1 MLDLIVKNGS
11 ILDGSGSPPYQADI
25 AVRKGKIHLI
35 EPGIGL
41 DSQEIIDAQGLCV
54 SPGFID
60 MHTHTDFTI
69 LGYPRADSMLRQGV
83 TTQVVGNC
91 GLSPAPV
98 TEDYQEVLR
107 TNSTEFD
114 LYFAKHGFQWAW
126 PSMQVFL
133 EQVAQNGTALNLV
146 PLTGH
151 RTLRIAAMGF
161 AKRPPGPQEMQRM
174 KTLLQAD
181 LEAGIFG
188 LSSGLFYDPASFA
201 GAAEM
206 EELLSIVSGYNGLY
220 ATHIRCEGNT
230 LLESLTEAIDAAR
243 STGVSLE
250 ISHLKAEGK
259 SNWGKAGEALAAIE
273 QARSTGLDITFD
285 QYPYT
290 AFNCG
295 LIEVFPQWAKEAGS
309 GELLRQL
316 ADPSRRAQIA
326 ASMDAISQTPEAN
339 ADWRDIGI
347 IGFRLE
353 QNKAF
358 EGLRIDEI
366 AQRMGRPPEEAVIE
380 LFSAEAGALKMIGY
394 GMCEEDIA
402 TIMQHPL
409 GMVGSDGFALEDG
422 ASESVHPRSFGTFP
436 RILGRYVRE
445 QNLLSLPEAIR
456 KMTSMPAAKLK
467 LRDRGRL
474 QAGFK
479 ADITVFDPE
488 KVIDRATF
496 AQAKQFPAG
505 VEAVIV
511 NGGIAYANQRFGKQ
525 LFGRILRRS

>member
-1 MLDLIVKNGS
+1 MLDLIVKNGT
-11 ILDGSGSPPYQADI
+11 ILDGSGSEPYQADI

-41 DSQEIIDAQGLCV
+41 DSREIIDAQGLCV

-98 TEDYQEVLR
+98 TADFQEVLR
-107 TNSTEFD
+107 TNSREFD

-126 PSMQVFL
+126 PSMQAFL
-133 EQVAQNGTALNLV
+133 EEVARNGTAVNLV

-161 AKRPPGPQEMQRM
+161 AKRQPAPQEIQRM
-174 KTLLQAD
+174 KTLLEAD

-201 GAAEM
+201 AAAEM
-206 EELLSIVSGYNGLY
+206 KELLTLVSRYDGLY

-230 LLESLTEAIDAAR
+230 LLESLAEAIETAQ
-243 STGVSLE
+243 STDVSLE

-273 QARSTGLDITFD
+273 KARSDGLNVNFD
-285 QYPYT
+285 QYPYP

-295 LIEVFPQWAKEAGS
+295 LIEVFPQWAKEVGS
-309 GELLRQL
+309 SELLRNL
-316 ADPSRRAQIA
+316 ANPEQRSRIA
-326 ASMDAISQTPEAN
+326 ASMDAISKNPEAN

-358 EGLRIDEI
+358 EGLRINEI
-366 AQRMGRPPEEAVIE
+366 AQRMKRSPEEAVIE

-445 QNLLSLPEAIR
+445 RKLLSLPEAIR
-456 KMTSMPAAKLK
+456 KMTSTPAEK
-467 LRDRGRL
+467 LRLQDRGRL

-488 KVIDRATF
+488 YVIDQATF
-496 AQAKQFPAG
+496 AQAKQFPTG
-505 VEAVIV
+505 IHAVVV
-511 NGGIAYANQRFGKQ
+511 NGCIAYADQTYSDQ
-525 LFGRILRRS
+525 LLGHILRRS